1 MLPWRK
7 SAFAAVAQIGL
18 LAQKREIIVNF
29 KLAAKLYFGVVKI
42 IYLRIQSETV
52 CYVVA
57 KPHAELA
64 LHAAHAYIGGV
75 KLLAKL

>member
-1 MLPWRK
+1 M
-7 SAFAAVAQIGL
+7 AQIGL

-29 KLAAKLYFGVVKI
+29 KLAAKFYFGIVKI
-42 IYLRIQSETV
+42 IYLRIKAETV
-52 CYVVA
+52 GYIVA